1 MSLRSKA
8 FYQDP
13 DKIAQIINKCDVCYV
28 GMADSNN
35 MPYVVPFNFGFK
47 DGIIYLHSAQQGK
60 KMDILRHNNKVCV
73 AFSTDHLMAWQ
84 HPDVACSY
92 LMKYRS
98 VQVFGHVEFVEGFD
112 EKIEALNIF
121 MQKYTGRD
129 FNYGAPSIHEVC
141 VYKVVVSEMFGKELG
156 Y

>member
-8 FYQDP
+8 FYEDP
-13 DKIAQIINKCDVCYV
+13 DRIAQTINKCEVCYV
-28 GMADSNN
+28 GMTDENN

-60 KMDILRHNNKVCV
+60 KMDILRKNNKVCI

-84 HPDVACSY
+84 NADVACSY

-98 VQVFGHVEFVEGFD
+98 VQVFGHVEFIEDFN
-112 EKIEALNIF
+112 EKIEGMNIF

-129 FNYGAPSIHEVC
+129 FQYGAPSIHEVSI
-141 VYKVVVSEMFGKELG
+141 YKVVIDKMYGKELG

>member
-1 MSLRSKA
+1 MCIR
-8 FYQDP
+8 
-13 DKIAQIINKCDVCYV
+13 
-28 GMADSNN
+28 DS
-35 MPYVVPFNFGFK
+35 
-47 DGIIYLHSAQQGK
+47 GIIYLHSAQHGK
-60 KMDILRHNNKVCV
+60 KMDILRKNNKVCV
-73 AFSTDHLMAWQ
+73 AFSTDHIMAWQ

-98 VQVFGHVEFVEGFD
+98 VQVFGQVEFIEGFD

-129 FNYGAPSIHEVC
+129 FSFGAPSIHEVC
-141 VYKVVVSEMFGKELG
+141 VYKVIVSEMFGKELG

>member
-13 DKIAQIINKCDVCYV
+13 ERIANIINKCEVCYA
-28 GMADSNN
+28 GMVDENN
-35 MPYVVPFNFGFK
+35 EPYVVPFNFGFQ
-47 DGIIYLHSAQQGK
+47 DGIIYLHSAQMGK
-60 KMDILRHNNKVCV
+60 KMDILRKNNKVCLS
-73 AFSTDHLMAWQ
+73 FSTDHQMAWQ
-84 HPDVACSY
+84 NADVACSY

-98 VQVFGHVEFVEGFD
+98 VQVFGHVEFIEDFD
-112 EKIEALNIF
+112 EKIKGMNIF

-129 FNYGAPSIHEVC
+129 FAYGAPSIHEVAI
-141 VYKVVVSEMFGKELG
+141 YKVVPDKMFGKELG

>member
-13 DKIAQIINKCDVCYV
+13 DRIAKIIDKCEVCYV
-28 GMADSNN
+28 GMADKNH
-35 MPYVVPFNFGFK
+35 MPYVVPFNFGFQE
-47 DGIIYLHSAQQGK
+47 GIIYLHSAQQGK
-60 KMDILRHNNKVCV
+60 KMDILRSNNKVCL
-73 AFSTDHLMAWQ
+73 AFSTDHLLAWQ
-84 HPDVACSY
+84 NENVACSY

-98 VQVFGHVEFVEGFD
+98 VHIFGHVEFIGEYD
-112 EKIEALNIF
+112 DKIKCMNII

-129 FNYGAPSIHEVC
+129 FPYSAPSIHEVC
-141 VYKVVVSEMFGKELG
+141 IYKVIPDQMFGKELG